1 MSKGLIGLLT
11 VIGIVVIIVIW
22 GMGAYNGIITLD
34 EEVSAK
40 WAQIDNTL
48 QRRSDL
54 VPDLVKVANK
64 YAAHEKEIIDSVT
77 NARAAM
83 LGAGSVEEKVAA
95 NNQLSSAMGRL
106 LAVAENY
113 PNLKANEQYIRL
125 MDEMAG
131 TENRIAVARMD
142 YNEAVKSY
150 NVKIKRFPTNLIKGI
165 AGAEE
170 KVFFEIEES
179 AKAKPE
185 YDL

>member
-1 MSKGLIGLLT
+1 MNKGLT
-11 VIGIVVIIVIW
+11 AVIVIIAILVLGGLWI
-22 GMGAYNGIITLD
+22 MGAYNGIIKLD

-40 WAQIDNTL
+40 WAQIENQL
-48 QRRSDL
+48 QRRFDL

-64 YAAHEKEIIDSVT
+64 YASHEKEIIDSVT

-83 LGAGSVEEKVAA
+83 LGANTVEEKATA
-95 NNQLSSAMGRL
+95 NNQLSSALGRL
-106 LAVAENY
+106 LAISENY
-113 PNLKANEQYIRL
+113 PDLKANENYSQL

-142 YNEAVKSY
+142 YNEAVKNY
-150 NVKIKRFPTNLIKGI
+150 NIKIKTFPTNLIKGI

-170 KVFFEIEES
+170 KAFFEIQEEAS
-179 AKAKPE
+179 TKPE